1 MTTGQWLIVVAVAF
15 AWGWLTADWR
25 RDSLELSIST
35 AAARR
40 IKPAPPHRPL
50 PVIQRG
56 VWKPNWRRWP
66 MRNRVKFAPKW
77 LSRFLLTCACLM
89 SLSAC
94 STRPQ
99 ITPDVPYQENLKT
112 KCPETLPRLEGTT
125 GAYVAGVLLEYQN
138 LYSVCAARHNTLV
151 DEINQR
157 EK

>member
-1 MTTGQWLIVVAVAF
+1 
-15 AWGWLTADWR
+15 
-25 RDSLELSIST
+25 
-35 AAARR
+35 
-40 IKPAPPHRPL
+40 
-50 PVIQRG
+50 
-56 VWKPNWRRWP
+56 
-66 MRNRVKFAPKW
+66 
-77 LSRFLLTCACLM
+77 M

-112 KCPETLPRLEGTT
+112 KCPKTLPRLEGTT

-157 EK
+157 EKINERKN